1 MLNNF
6 GFTQKDAISGGLHLA
21 LSDLVVL
28 AAKTRFYHWNLR
40 GDLFFDLHAQFGEL
54 YTFLNDKVDD
64 FAERLRT
71 LGYVPCY
78 GLANHETISGI
89 PMDISDTE
97 DPISMSR
104 EYVMDSFSLLATLRN
119 LATTANQAT
128 DYGTEVL
135 AKDLIA
141 SLEKYNWK
149 FSTFATEIDDESES
163 EDETASESTG
173 EGD

>member
-6 GFTQKDAISGGLHLA
+6 GLTQKDAILGGLQTA

-40 GDLFFDLHAQFGEL
+40 GDLFFDLHTQFGEL
-54 YTFLNDKVDD
+54 YAFLNDKVDD

-71 LGYVPCY
+71 LGYVPRY
-78 GLANHETISGI
+78 GLSAHEEMSEV
-89 PMDISDTE
+89 PMQVMDTE
-97 DPISMSR
+97 NPINMSR
-104 EYVMDSFSLLATLRN
+104 EYVMDSFSLLATLRQ

-135 AKDLIA
+135 AKDLVA
-141 SLEKYNWK
+141 TLEKYNWK

-163 EDETASESTG
+163 GDEAASETG
-173 EGD
+173 DNA

>member
-6 GFTQKDAISGGLHLA
+6 GLTQKDAISSGLHTA

-28 AAKTRFYHWNLR
+28 AAKTRFYHWSLR

-71 LGYVPCY
+71 LGYVPRY
-78 GLANHETISGI
+78 GLANHETISSI
-89 PMDISDTE
+89 PMMVSDLE
-97 DPISMSR
+97 NPINMSR
-104 EYVMDSFSLLATLRN
+104 EYVMDSYFLLAILRH
-119 LATTANQAT
+119 LAATASQAT

-135 AKDLIA
+135 AKELIA

-163 EDETASESTG
+163 EDEAASESTG
-173 EGD
+173 DGD